1 MTETR
6 RGRPRSFDR
15 EAALEQA
22 LLTFWERGYDATSVS
37 DLTAAL
43 GIGAPSLYAAFGD
56 KRSLFNEV
64 VTRYQA
70 THGAFT
76 SRALDEEPTAQ
87 KAITRILREAA
98 NEYTATDHAAG
109 CLIISAAQNTI
120 PASAE
125 VAEQLRAIR
134 QSNLEV
140 LRDHIQADIDTG
152 VLPKGTDAQA
162 LATFFAATIQG
173 MSQQARDGAGR
184 QQLLQI
190 AELALAVWDAPAREN
205 STT

>member
-37 DLTAAL
+37 DLTTAL

-56 KRSLFNEV
+56 KRRLFDEV

-76 SRALDEEPTAQ
+76 SRALDEEPTARA
-87 KAITRILREAA
+87 AITRILREAA
-98 NEYTATDHAAG
+98 AEYTATDHAPG

-134 QSNLEV
+134 QNNVEA
-140 LRDHIQADIDTG
+140 LRDLIQTDVDSG
-152 VLPKGTDAQA
+152 ELPAGTDAQA

-173 MSQQARDGAGR
+173 MSQQARDGATR
-184 QQLLQI
+184 EQLLQV
-190 AELALAVWDAPAREN
+190 AELANSVWDAAAA
-205 STT
+205 

>member
-56 KRSLFNEV
+56 KHSLFNEV

-76 SRALDEEPTAQ
+76 TRALDEEPTART
-87 KAITRILREAA
+87 AISRILREAA
-98 NEYTATDHAAG
+98 DEYTATDHATG

-140 LRDHIQADIDTG
+140 LRDRIQTDVDSGI
-152 VLPKGTDAQA
+152 LPAGTDAHA

-184 QQLLQI
+184 LELLFI
-190 AELALAVWDAPAREN
+190 AELALAVWDSP
-205 STT
+205 T

>member
-22 LLTFWERGYDATSVS
+22 LLTFWEHGYDATSVTE
-37 DLTAAL
+37 LTIAL

-56 KRSLFNEV
+56 KRTLFDEV
-64 VTRYQA
+64 VRRYQD

-76 SRALDEEPTAQ
+76 ARALAEEPTARA
-87 KAITRILREAA
+87 AIERILREAA
-98 NEYTATDHAAG
+98 AEYTSPEHARG
-109 CLIISAAQNTI
+109 CLIISAAQNTV

-125 VAEQLRAIR
+125 VADRLRAIR
-134 QSNLEV
+134 RANRDV
-140 LRDHIQADIDTG
+140 LRDRIQADVDAG
-152 VLPKGTDAQA
+152 LLPDDTDAPA

-173 MSQQARDGAGR
+173 MSQQARDGASR
-184 QQLLQI
+184 DDLM
-190 AELALAVWDAPAREN
+190 AVATTALSVWR
-205 STT
+205 